1 MTETDKRPDVSSA
14 GEKMIVL
21 WRLLAGLGALLLV
34 GFLVAPHFCQASEDA
49 IILFQYS
56 ANLAHTGV
64 ISFIP
69 HGPRA
74 EGATDF
80 VWMVFLAGGRWLGI
94 PSYGLAVASSAVC
107 VVLLALVLVLVARQR
122 VNLWNIFAVTGLLL
136 LAPQAFAA
144 EAGFSVF
151 VFALFL
157 GLMAAAAYLESYGW
171 AVIAGLLLCLV
182 RPDGVVFAIPLLGV
196 YLFRREGIGSRAWK
210 LVAGFILPGI
220 GYFLWRWHY
229 FGHLLPLPFYVKSD
243 TPRIAGVM
251 VLSSI
256 RGLVPPL
263 LAATAIAA
271 IALRKGLLARR
282 NVLLWGSLL
291 VPSSLFYMA
300 MRLDQNYAN
309 RFFFYPLVVMA
320 VLLAGNYESFR
331 LQAWKVVSASFCV
344 WLVLLGYFWM
354 NWAVIYTL
362 EYAQPRVVAVAR
374 ELEQLPGRGSMIVT
388 ESGAIPFYSQWV
400 AYDPWGLNTAEF
412 ATHLIQPADVAGLNP
427 DLVIVHQD
435 MGALPCAVT
444 PGSTVPFRKRSWEHM
459 TQNVIAGTDPSL
471 YTQWLLPEYNDY
483 YRSHPHRWNG
493 QYRWGRYDYQC
504 WFLRNASPQSAA
516 VMDILRRHGGVSAAE
531 YEKEPYRLPAT
542 E

>member
-1 MTETDKRPDVSSA
+1 MIVTETDKRPDVSSVSES
-14 GEKMIVL
+14 GKVIVL
-21 WRLLAGLGALLLV
+21 WRMLAVLGVLLLV
-34 GFLVAPHFCQASEDA
+34 GFLVAPHFFQASEDA

-80 VWMVFLAGGRWLGI
+80 LWMVFLAVGHWLGI

-122 VNLWNIFAVTGLLL
+122 VNAWNIFAVTGLLL

-171 AVIAGLLLCLV
+171 AVVAGLLLCLV
-182 RPDGVVFAIPLLGV
+182 RPDGVVFALPLLGV
-196 YLFRREGIGSRAWK
+196 CLFRGRGVGSRVWK
-210 LVAGFILPGI
+210 LIVGFILPGLA
-220 GYFLWRWHY
+220 YFVWRWHY

-243 TPRIAGVM
+243 TPRIAGVL
-251 VLSSI
+251 VLTSL
-256 RGLVPPL
+256 RGLAPPL
-263 LAATAIAA
+263 LAAGAIAW
-271 IALRKGLLARR
+271 IALRKGLLVRR
-282 NVLLWGSLL
+282 NVLLWGSLI

-320 VLLAGNYESFR
+320 VLLAGNFESFR
-331 LQAWKVVSASFCV
+331 LRAWKVMSASFCV

-362 EYAQPRVVAVAR
+362 EYPQPRVVAVAQ

-400 AYDPWGLNTAEF
+400 AYDPWGLNTSEF
-412 ATHLIQPADVAGLNP
+412 ATRLIQPADVAGIGP

-435 MGALPCAVT
+435 LGALPCKVT
-444 PGSTVPFRKRSWEHM
+444 EGDLVPFRKRSWEHM
-459 TQNVIAGTDPSL
+459 TQNVIAGTDTAL

-493 QYRWGRYDYQC
+493 RLRPGQYDYQC
-504 WFLRNASPQSAA
+504 WFIRDASPQSAA
-516 VMDILRRHGGVSAAE
+516 VVDILRRHGGVSAAE
-531 YEKEPYRLPAT
+531 YKREP
-542 E
+542 

>member
-1 MTETDKRPDVSSA
+1 MIETDKQPVASSVNESKKA
-14 GEKMIVL
+14 IVL
-21 WRLLAGLGALLLV
+21 WRVLAVLGVLLLLA
-34 GFLVAPHFCQASEDA
+34 FLVAPHFCQASEDA
-49 IILFQYS
+49 VILFQYS

-80 VWMVFLAGGRWLGI
+80 LWMVYLAFGRWLGI
-94 PSYGLAVASSAVC
+94 PSYGMAVASSAAC
-107 VVLLALVLVLVARQR
+107 VLLLALVLVLVARQR
-122 VNLWNIFAVTGLLL
+122 VRLWNIFAVAGLLL
-136 LAPQAFAA
+136 LAPQTFAA

-151 VFALFL
+151 IFALFL
-157 GLMAAAAYLESYGW
+157 GLMATAAFLESYGW
-171 AVIAGLLLCLV
+171 AVITGLLLCLV
-182 RPDGVVFAIPLLGV
+182 RPDGVVFALPLLAV
-196 YLFRREGIGSRAWK
+196 YLFRGAGIGSRAWK
-210 LVAGFILPGI
+210 LIAGFIFPGLV
-220 GYFLWRWHY
+220 YFLWRWHY

-243 TPRIAGVM
+243 TPRIAGVL
-251 VLSSI
+251 VLNSA
-256 RGLVPPL
+256 RGLAAPL
-263 LAATAIAA
+263 LAAALVAW

-282 NVLLWGSLL
+282 NALLWGSLI

-309 RFFFYPLVVMA
+309 RFFFYPLIVMA

-331 LQAWKVVSASFCV
+331 PRVLQVMLAGLGV
-344 WLVLLGYFWM
+344 WVVLLAYFWI

-362 EYAQPRVVAVAR
+362 EYPQPRVVAVSR

-388 ESGAIPFYSQWV
+388 ESGAIPFYSQWA

-412 ATHLIQPADVAGLNP
+412 ATRLIQPSDVAALNP

-435 MGALPCAVT
+435 AGALPCKVT
-444 PGSTVPFRKRSWEHM
+444 EGDVVPFHKRSWEHM

-483 YRSHPHRWNG
+483 YRSHSHRWNG
-493 QYRWGRYDYQC
+493 QASGGRYDYQC
-504 WFLRNASPQSAA
+504 WFIRNNSPQSAA
-516 VMDILRRHGGVSAAE
+516 VMDILRRHGGMSAAE
-531 YEKEPYRLPAT
+531 YQRT
-542 E
+542 R

>member
-1 MTETDKRPDVSSA
+1 MSES
-14 GEKMIVL
+14 EKVIVL
-21 WRLLAGLGALLLV
+21 WRMLAVLGVLLLV

-69 HGPRA
+69 HGPHA

-80 VWMVFLAGGRWLGI
+80 LWMVYLAAGRYLGI
-94 PSYGLAVASSAVC
+94 PSYGLAVASSAAC
-107 VVLLALVLVLVARQR
+107 VLLLALVLVFVARQR
-122 VNLWNIFAVTGLLL
+122 VNLWNIFAVAGLLL
-136 LAPQAFAA
+136 LAPQTFAA

-151 VFALFL
+151 IFALFL
-157 GLMAAAAYLESYGW
+157 GLMAAAAFLESYGW
-171 AVIAGLLLCLV
+171 AVIAGLFLCLV
-182 RPDGVVFAIPLLGV
+182 RPDGVVFALPLLGV
-196 YLFRREGIGSRAWK
+196 YLFRGEGIRLRAWK
-210 LVAGFILPGI
+210 LVAGFILPGL

-243 TPRIAGVM
+243 TPRIAGVL
-251 VLSSI
+251 VLKSAI
-256 RGLVPPL
+256 GLAPPL
-263 LAATAIAA
+263 LAAIAILW
-271 IALRKGLLARR
+271 IALRRGLLSRR
-282 NVLLWGSLL
+282 NVLLWGSLI

-300 MRLDQNYAN
+300 LRLDQNYAN
-309 RFFFYPLVVMA
+309 RFFLYPLIVMA

-331 LQAWKVVSASFCV
+331 PRAGQVMVAGLGV
-344 WLVLLGYFWM
+344 WVLLLAYFWI
-354 NWAVIYTL
+354 NWSVIYTL
-362 EYAQPRVVAVAR
+362 EYPQPRIVAVAR

-388 ESGAIPFYSQWV
+388 ESGAIPFYSKWV

-412 ATHLIQPADVAGLNP
+412 ATRLIQPSDVAALDP

-435 MGALPCAVT
+435 AGALPCAVAA
-444 PGSTVPFRKRSWEHM
+444 GAAMPFTQRSWEHM

-483 YRSHPHRWNG
+483 YRSHLRRWNR
-493 QYRWGRYDYQC
+493 QRRWGQYDYQC
-504 WFLRNASPQSAA
+504 WFIRNGSPQSAA
-516 VMDILRRHGGVSAAE
+516 VVDILRRHGGMSAAE
-531 YEKEPYRLPAT
+531 YMSESHRLPGT